1 MLIQGRKAQHA
12 KTAGEENLKGFL
24 PLARRSTGRPPTP
37 LRSAPLCSAS
47 LTGADCLLGREA
59 GLGAVRRDALDGRQ
73 GDVGVGAGQPRGLG
87 LLGPAL
93 QVARLQGVGPAPP
106 AAHGSASGRLG
117 STWLLGSSSRRR
129 TTRKRGGGGAE
140 PGFKLWVHSQAGVRM
155 NVSW

>member
-1 MLIQGRKAQHA
+1 MLGDRPDARPLHA
-12 KTAGEENLKGFL
+12 
-24 PLARRSTGRPPTP
+24 TP
-37 LRSAPLCSAS
+37 LHSAPLRSAS

-106 AAHGSASGRLG
+106 AAHGWASGRLG
-117 STWLLGSSSRRR
+117 STWLLGSSSSSRRR
-129 TTRKRGGGGAE
+129 TTRKREGGGGAE